1 MKKSLYLTAA
11 FMAVLGFSSCTEP
24 FPSDELNTEVL
35 LGSESGIEYVID
47 GCYAMMKEEY
57 EYVEYASSNTYIRH
71 FMQLSEFP
79 GDNIC
84 LSGQTS
90 DPLAKATWYKMTDHL
105 KNIELPWYIGYKI
118 ILTANTVIE
127 TLEKKPES
135 DRSDAV
141 NQLLGEAYFFRGMI
155 HFHLVNLFAKQY
167 VLGRD
172 NLGIPLR
179 TSTNTSETTRATV
192 GEVYDQVVLDLR
204 KAADL
209 MNSPRH
215 STDNPGAYA
224 TKNTALGLLS
234 RVYLYM
240 EENQKVLD
248 VIAEMGDPTTMLDPD
263 YAHYFATAPTSKETL
278 LCIYHSPINEN
289 RGQASIGSMYNGD
302 GGGWGEIYA
311 SDPLMNLYER
321 YPADIR
327 LSYIQLQIETDS
339 RQPLK
344 GKPAVF
350 FPVKSAND
358 DYRSNLFA
366 EIKTD
371 GEGKYCEIDEETGE
385 VDAQGKPKTKKVPYR
400 IIEKKVNGMNEPDDA
415 GEYTLYYVIYKG
427 GEECPARLYDQF
439 PVHRFTFPNYF
450 VTKFSYQD
458 GEPQLSSPVL
468 LRWGEIVLN
477 RAEAEAKLGK
487 NAEALADVNA
497 IRTRA
502 GLSGTELFTT
512 SNMHGYTDV
521 LDVVLDERRMEL
533 AFEGHR
539 RNDVYRNK
547 RDMDRRY
554 PGTQPWEIVKYTDD
568 KIQYPIPYNEYTV
581 SHIPQNPGY

>member
-11 FMAVLGFSSCTEP
+11 FMVVLGFSSCTEP

-35 LGSESGIEYVID
+35 LGSESGVEYVVD
-47 GCYAMMKEEY
+47 GLYAMMKEEY
-57 EYVEYASSNTYIRH
+57 EYVEYASSNSYIRH

-118 ILTANTVIE
+118 VLTANTVIE

-135 DRSDAV
+135 ERTAAV

-167 VLGRD
+167 VLGPD
-172 NLGIPLR
+172 NPGIPLR

-209 MNSPRH
+209 MSAPRH
-215 STDNPGAYA
+215 ATDHPGAYA
-224 TKNTALGLLS
+224 TKNTALGMLS

-240 EENQKVLD
+240 DKNQKVLD
-248 VIAEMGDPTTMLDPD
+248 VIAEMNEPTSMLDAD
-263 YAHYFATAPTSKETL
+263 FANYFATAPTSKETL
-278 LCIYHSPINEN
+278 LCIYHSPVNEN

-302 GGGWGEIYA
+302 GGGWGEVYA

-321 YPADIR
+321 YPDDIR
-327 LSYIQLQIETDS
+327 LSFIDLQVETDS
-339 RQPLK
+339 RQSLM
-344 GKPAVF
+344 GKPVVF
-350 FPVKSAND
+350 FPVKAEAD

-371 GEGKYCEIDEETGE
+371 GEGKYCELE
-385 VDAQGKPKTKKVPYR
+385 GKKYR
-400 IIEKKVNGMNEPDDA
+400 INEEKVNGMNEVDPS
-415 GEYTLYYVIYKG
+415 GEYTLYYVNYG
-427 GEECPARLYDQF
+427 GEKSYARLYDQF

-477 RAEAEAKLGK
+477 RAEANAKLGK
-487 NAEALADVNA
+487 DAEALEDVNA
-497 IRTRA
+497 IRRRA
-502 GLSGTELFTT
+502 GIPEAGMFSA
-512 SNMHGYTDV
+512 SAMHGYASV

-554 PGTQPWEIVKYTDD
+554 AGTQPWEIVPYTAD
-568 KIQYPIPYNEYTV
+568 KIQYPIPYNEYSV

>member
-1 MKKSLYLTAA
+1 MKTKALYLTVALGL
-11 FMAVLGFSSCTEP
+11 VLGFSSCNEP
-24 FPSDELNTEVL
+24 FPSDELNSEVL
-35 LGSESGIEYVID
+35 LNSESGIEYVID
-47 GCYAMMKEEY
+47 GCYAMLKEEY
-57 EYVEYASSNTYIRH
+57 EYVEYASSNTYVRH
-71 FMQLSEFP
+71 YMQDAEFP
-79 GDNIC
+79 SDNIC

-90 DPLAKATWYKMTDHL
+90 DPLSKATWYKMTDHL
-105 KNIELPWYIGYKI
+105 KNIELPWWIGYKVI
-118 ILTANTVIE
+118 FTANTVIE
-127 TLEKKPES
+127 TVERKQPNDSE
-135 DRSDAV
+135 RSAAT

-155 HFHLVNLFAKQY
+155 HFHLVNLFARQY

-179 TSTNTSETTRATV
+179 TSTNTETTTRATV

-209 MNSPRH
+209 MDAPRH
-215 STDNPGAYA
+215 TTDHPGAYA

-248 VIAEMGDPTTMLDPD
+248 VIAEMGDPATHLDPD
-263 YAHYFATAPTSKETL
+263 YANYFATAPNSKETL
-278 LCIYHSPINEN
+278 LCIYHSPIDEN
-289 RGQASIGSMYNGD
+289 RGQASIGSMYTAD
-302 GGGWGEIYA
+302 GGGWGEVYA

-321 YPADIR
+321 YPEDKR
-327 LSYIQLQIETDS
+327 LSYIQLQIETDD
-339 RQPLK
+339 RQPLMD
-344 GKPAVF
+344 KPVVF
-350 FPVKSAND
+350 FPVKSSD

-371 GEGKYCEIDEETGE
+371 GEGKYCELDGVT
-385 VDAQGKPKTKKVPYR
+385 YR
-400 IIEKKVNGMNEPDDA
+400 IKEVKVNGMNEPDDA
-415 GEYTLYYVIYKG
+415 GEYTLYYVNYG
-427 GEECPARLYDQF
+427 GEDCPARLYDKF
-439 PVHRFTFPNYF
+439 PIHRNTYPNYF

-458 GEPQLSSPVL
+458 GEPMLSSPVF

-487 NAEALADVNA
+487 NTEALNDVNT
-497 IRTRA
+497 IRKRA
-502 GLSGTELFTT
+502 GLDGTALF
-512 SNMHGYTDV
+512 SAGNMHGYASV

-554 PGTQPWEIVKYTDD
+554 AGTQPWEIVPYTAD

-581 SHIPQNPGY
+581 SGIPQNPGY